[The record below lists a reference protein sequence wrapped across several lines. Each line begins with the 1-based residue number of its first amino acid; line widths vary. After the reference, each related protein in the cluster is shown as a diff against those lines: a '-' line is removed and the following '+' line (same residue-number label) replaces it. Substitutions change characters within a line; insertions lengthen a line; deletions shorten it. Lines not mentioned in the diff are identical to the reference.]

1 MEAPQVKSE
10 SLAMPHLRLLEG
22 TSSAPESSRGSLRAW
37 IVLFGALS
45 FAGGHGVFLFTALT
59 RLEGLPSRAELGGS
73 LEMAVI
79 GWFLAAAP
87 LALASAALRRRFLLL
102 SAGLAWA
109 LASSALTLTL
119 VAAAF
124 YLHAVALA

>member
-1 MEAPQVKSE
+1 MEAPQVQPIP
-10 SLAMPHLRLLEG
+10 LAAPKLRLLEG
-22 TSSAPESSRGSLRAW
+22 TSSAPGSSRGSLRAW

-59 RLEGLPSRAELGGS
+59 RLQGLPSRAELGGP
-73 LEMAVI
+73 LEMAVV

-87 LALASAALRRRFLLL
+87 LAFTSAALRRRFLLL
-102 SAGLAWA
+102 SSGLAWS
-109 LASSALTLTL
+109 LASSALTLTML
-119 VAAAF
+119 AAAF